1 MIHREGSRPDC
12 RKPLKQDNRI
22 SERGTMDEPLKIY
35 TFPDP
40 ILKTK
45 AMPVEQIDDEL
56 QRLIDRMA
64 VTMYAAPGIGLAANQ
79 VGETQRVVVYDVFSR
94 DGKRS
99 PSILINPEIVTA
111 EGSVVYEEAC
121 LSVLDYSAEVE
132 RAERVL
138 VRGVDRDGN
147 PVRVEAE
154 GLLAICLQHEID
166 HLNGVLYIDHISSL
180 KRSLYKKKLRK
191 MLKNGRL

>member
-1 MIHREGSRPDC
+1 MTE
-12 RKPLKQDNRI
+12 
-22 SERGTMDEPLKIY
+22 TLKIF

-40 ILKTK
+40 VLKSK
-45 AMPVEQIDDEL
+45 AAPVENIDDGL
-56 QRLIDRMA
+56 QRLVDRMV

-79 VGETQRVVVYDVFSR
+79 VGATQRVVVYDVLSR
-94 DGKRS
+94 DGDPH
-99 PSILINPEIVTA
+99 PSILINPEVVMA
-111 EGSVVYEEAC
+111 EGRIVYEEAC

-147 PVRVEAE
+147 PVDVEAE

-180 KRSLYKKKLRK
+180 KRTLYKKKLKK
-191 MLKNGRL
+191 MMQKGRP

>member
-1 MIHREGSRPDC
+1 MLR
-12 RKPLKQDNRI
+12 
-22 SERGTMDEPLKIY
+22 TMAETLKIY

-40 ILKTK
+40 VLKSK
-45 AMPVEQIDDEL
+45 AAPVENIDEGL

-94 DGKRS
+94 DEDRS
-99 PSILINPEIVTA
+99 PSILINPEIVMA
-111 EGSVVYEEAC
+111 EGSIVYEEAC

-147 PVRVEAE
+147 PVSVEAE

-180 KRSLYKKKLRK
+180 KRALYKKKLRK
-191 MLKNGRL
+191 KQKKEDPGA

>member
-1 MIHREGSRPDC
+1 MAE
-12 RKPLKQDNRI
+12 
-22 SERGTMDEPLKIY
+22 TLKIY

-40 ILKTK
+40 VLKTK
-45 AMPVEQIDDEL
+45 AMSVENIDEGL

-79 VGETQRVVVYDVFSR
+79 VGATQRVVVYDVSSR
-94 DGKRS
+94 DGDHS
-99 PSILINPEIVTA
+99 PSILINPEIVKA
-111 EGSVVYEEAC
+111 EGSILYEEAC

-138 VRGVDRDGN
+138 VLGVDRDGN

-180 KRSLYKKKLRK
+180 KRALYKKKLRK
-191 MLKNGRL
+191 MQKKGP

>member
-1 MIHREGSRPDC
+1 MAE
-12 RKPLKQDNRI
+12 
-22 SERGTMDEPLKIY
+22 TLKIY

-40 ILKTK
+40 VLKTK
-45 AMPVEQIDDEL
+45 AASVENIDEGL

-79 VGETQRVVVYDVFSR
+79 VGETQRVVVYDVSSR
-94 DGKRS
+94 DGDRS
-99 PSILINPEIVTA
+99 PSILINPEIVMA
-111 EGSVVYEEAC
+111 EGNIVYEEAC
-121 LSVLDYSAEVE
+121 LSVLDYSAEVK

-166 HLNGVLYIDHISSL
+166 HLNGVLYIDHISNL
-180 KRSLYKKKLRK
+180 KRALYKKKLRK
-191 MLKNGRL
+191 IKKKGGP

>member
-1 MIHREGSRPDC
+1 MAE
-12 RKPLKQDNRI
+12 
-22 SERGTMDEPLKIY
+22 TLKIY
-35 TFPDP
+35 AFPDP
-40 ILKTK
+40 VLKAK
-45 AMPVEQIDDEL
+45 ARAVENIDDGL
-56 QRLIDRMA
+56 QRLVDSMV

-79 VGETQRVVVYDVFSR
+79 VGETQRVLVYDVFSR
-94 DGKRS
+94 DGDRS
-99 PSILINPEIVTA
+99 PSILINPEIVMA
-111 EGSVVYEEAC
+111 EGRIVYEEAC

-147 PVRVEAE
+147 PVDVEAE

-180 KRSLYKKKLRK
+180 KRALYKKKLRK
-191 MLKNGRL
+191 MVQKEKP